1 MREVYEV
8 DAPSPPRT
16 LTEINPGHAA
26 FWRYR
31 TRVTVELVKRNF
43 DDVEANKTTHKILG
57 RFLNEVPG
65 LT

>member
-8 DAPSPPRT
+8 GAPSPPRT
-16 LTEINPGHAA
+16 VTEINPGHAA

-43 DDVEANKTTHKILG
+43 DDVESNKTIHKILG

>member
-16 LTEINPGHAA
+16 VTEINPGHEA

-43 DDVEANKTTHKILG
+43 DDVESNKTIHKILG

>member
-8 DAPSPPRT
+8 DAPSSPRK
-16 LTEINPGHAA
+16 LSDINPEHAV

-31 TRVTVELVKRNF
+31 TRVTAELVKRHF
-43 DDVEANKTTHKILG
+43 DDVESNKTTHKILG